1 MTIRDIST
9 RFDCAFAA
17 AAMPCAAVSA
27 ADDAAGDRLP
37 LVFDDGRDDNDAPS
51 PRRAAVVRRSL
62 DDHDPST
69 QRRHDI
75 SAASANGGRSRR
87 TRTPT
92 AVTVRRR
99 ASATGA
105 WRSYCG
111 RRREP
116 SASRAAPAP
125 SMCRPDKNE
134 KRSARTWP

>member
-27 ADDAAGDRLP
+27 AEDAAGDRLP

-62 DDHDPST
+62 ADHDPWT

-75 SAASANGGRSRR
+75 AGFGERLPVAPNAHADGSDGPQARQRNRL
-87 TRTPT
+87 
-92 AVTVRRR
+92 VEVVLR
-99 ASATGA
+99 AL
-105 WRSYCG
+105 
-111 RRREP
+111 P
-116 SASRAAPAP
+116 
-125 SMCRPDKNE
+125 
-134 KRSARTWP
+134 